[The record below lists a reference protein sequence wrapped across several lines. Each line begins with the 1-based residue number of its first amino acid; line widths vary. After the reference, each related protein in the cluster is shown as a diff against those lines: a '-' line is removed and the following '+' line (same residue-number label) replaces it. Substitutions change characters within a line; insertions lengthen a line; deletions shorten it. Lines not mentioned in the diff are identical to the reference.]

1 MNQAGRRMQWMIWV
15 GLGITVILLLM
26 SFLLVGLGRVPS
38 AGRLPIYGMVA
49 DFTLTNQFGKPI
61 GLGDLKGKVWIADI
75 IFTRCAGPCPIMTRN
90 MKSLQ
95 DQLAG
100 TGVRFVTL
108 TTDPEY
114 DTPEVLSRYAD
125 RFKADPARWLFLTG
139 SKKQI
144 ALLAVDSLKFTSLEK
159 KPAERTAPEDL
170 FIHSTIFILVDK
182 QARVR
187 GIFETTGEGVNTAE
201 ALRRLGEGA
210 RKLERER

>member
-1 MNQAGRRMQWMIWV
+1 MQWMIWV
-15 GLGITVILLLM
+15 GLGITVILLVM

-38 AGRLPIYGMVA
+38 ARLPIYGVVA
-49 DFTLTNQFGKPI
+49 DFTLTNQFGKPT
-61 GLGDLKGKVWIADI
+61 GLGDLRGKVWVADI
-75 IFTRCAGPCPIMTRN
+75 IFTRCAGPCPVMTRN

-95 DQLAG
+95 DQLTG
-100 TGVRFVTL
+100 TGVKLVTL

-125 RFKADPARWLFLTG
+125 RFKADPARWVFLTG
-139 SKKQI
+139 SKRQI

-159 KPAERTAPEDL
+159 EAAKRTAPEDL

-187 GIFETTGEGVNTAE
+187 GVFETTGDGVDTSE
-201 ALRRLGEGA
+201 AMRRLLESA
-210 RKLERER
+210 KKLERER